1 MKILYIPC
9 HAILEFDEVRLF
21 VEMGH
26 EVLSVDSYRNP
37 NSPVD
42 PKRPGIVAPYNEH
55 LNAVISQCS
64 RDNLHDELIEWADV
78 IIFMHRPDWILNNW
92 PRIKHKK
99 VIWRSI
105 GQSTNDVE
113 NMILLPKLEGLKL
126 VRYSPEEKNIPAFA
140 GEDAMIRFYKDPKE
154 FKDWNGSKGAILT
167 VAQSMKKRGNYCNFN
182 VFLEATQN
190 FPRFLFGPGN
200 EDTGIDGGLLSY
212 DDLKQVY
219 RDYRVYFYTGT
230 YPASYTLNFMEAM
243 MTGIPIVAIG
253 PKLADIGIFN
263 MQTYEVH
270 KIIEH
275 GVNGFISDDIAELRG
290 NTDYLLAHPDEAKR
304 LGEAGRET
312 AIKLFGKDTI
322 KAQWDSFFKS
332 L

>member
-1 MKILYIPC
+1 
-9 HAILEFDEVRLF
+9 
-21 VEMGH
+21 MGH
-26 EVLSVDSYRNP
+26 NVFSLGAYQNP
-37 NSPVD
+37 SAPQDN
-42 PKRPGIVAPYNEH
+42 KRPALTGFYNDHLQAVA
-55 LNAVISQCS
+55 IQCS
-64 RDNLHDELIEWADV
+64 KDNLHPELVEWADV

-92 PRIKHKK
+92 PKIKHKK

-113 NMILLPKLEGLKL
+113 SMLLLPKLEGLKL

-140 GEDAMIRFYKDPKE
+140 GEDAMIRFYKDPDE
-154 FKDWNGSKGAILT
+154 FKDWIGTKGAVLT
-167 VAQSMKKRGNYCNFN
+167 VAQSMKARGNYCNFN

-200 EDTGIDGGLLSY
+200 EDTGIDGGLLSFG
-212 DDLKQVY
+212 DLKQAY

-253 PKLADIGIFN
+253 PRLADIGVFN

-270 KIIEH
+270 KIIEN
-275 GVNGFISDDIAELRG
+275 GVNGFCSDNIAELRG
-290 NTDYLLAHPDEAKR
+290 NTDYLLAHPDEGKR
-304 LGEAGRET
+304 IGDAGRAT
-312 AIKLFGKDTI
+312 AIKLFGKQTI
-322 KAQWDSFFKS
+322 KDQWDTFLKS